1 MNDMNLFNVLE
12 LSNGEKVKDQ
22 LLKEFEH
29 FGIDEI
35 YRKECKGKNYLYIQ
49 IVKRLMNNDSDNFRE
64 YKKRLLERLTELLPH
79 SEEYFSGNSLFVKNG
94 DVRGWQIKG
103 LYAPI
108 ICIEMIDSRLFNEV
122 KL

>member
-1 MNDMNLFNVLE
+1 MSEMNLFNVME
-12 LSNGEKVKDQ
+12 VSNGEKVKAH

-35 YRKECKGKNYLYIQ
+35 YRQKCKGKGMPYLQ
-49 IVKRLMNNDSDNFRE
+49 IVKTFLNNDTDRFRE
-64 YKKRLLERLTELLPH
+64 YKNKLLKRLTELLPQ
-79 SEEYFSGNSLFVKNG
+79 SEEYFSGNSLYVKNG
-94 DVRGWQIKG
+94 EIRGWQIKG

-108 ICIEMIDSRLFNEV
+108 YCIEMIDSRVFSEV